1 MSKVFK
7 IGIFGLGHG
16 GGAAEIFSTEFE
28 STTVSAVCE
37 KDPEKVEKARRYL
50 PADVQ
55 IFDDFDEF
63 IKSDLDAVYLAN
75 YFHEHAKFAI
85 KAMEAGVAVLSETT
99 AAPTLGECVDLVE
112 TAERTNGK
120 YMLAANCLYFPAV
133 HAMKPMIEKEE
144 YGKVLYAEAEYIH
157 GTDAKSYDEVPDPDP
172 ENIHWRY
179 LEPTC
184 MYNMHTLG
192 PLMYITG
199 TTPVKVM
206 CKAFH
211 TPDFSK
217 ETKRYRDS
225 EGAVVITEMDNGAIF
240 NTTGCNGYHPNS
252 KWYRVACEH
261 GTMETVRYDQHED
274 LLHISPRGHEVK
286 QLLFN
291 WRTSGAAPEGF
302 NNPNANKYGHGGI
315 DYFMCYYFKEYLEG
329 KIEPFLNVYRAAAL
343 SATGILAW
351 YSALTGKEYDVPD
364 FTKKE
369 DRDKIRN
376 DYRTPFAKKIS
387 DATLPFRLADKDK
400 FEDLF

>member
-7 IGIFGLGHG
+7 IGVYGLGHG

-28 STTVSAVCE
+28 NTTVVAVCE
-37 KDPEKVEKARRYL
+37 KDQEKIEKSKRYL
-50 PADVQ
+50 PKDVKF
-55 IFDDFDEF
+55 FDDFDEF
-63 IKSDLDAVYLAN
+63 IKSGLDAVYLAN
-75 YFHEHAKFAI
+75 YFHEHAKCAI

-133 HAMKPMIEKEE
+133 HAMKPLIEKGE

-157 GTDAKSYDEVPDPDP
+157 GTEYMNYDEIPEADP
-172 ENIHWRY
+172 EDVHWRY
-179 LEPTC
+179 LEPNC

-199 TTPVKVM
+199 STPKKVY
-206 CKAFH
+206 CKSFH

-217 ETKRYRDS
+217 KLKRLRDS
-225 EGAVVITEMDNGAIF
+225 EGSIVMTEMDNGAVF
-240 NTTGCNGYHPNS
+240 NTTGCNSYHPNS

-274 LLHISPRGHEVK
+274 LLHLSPRGHEVK

-302 NNPNANKYGHGGI
+302 NNPNVNKYGHGGI
-315 DYFMCYYFKEYLEG
+315 DFFMCYYFKEYLEG
-329 KIEPFLNVYRAAAL
+329 KIEPFLDVYRSAAL

-351 YSALTGKEYDVPD
+351 YSALSGKEYDVPD

-369 DRDKIRN
+369 ERDKVRN
-376 DYRTPFAKKIS
+376 DYRSPFAKNPAN
-387 DATLPFRLADKDK
+387 ATLPFRLDDKDK

>member
-7 IGIFGLGHG
+7 IGVFGLGQG
-16 GGAAEIFSTEFE
+16 GVAAEVFSKEFDN
-28 STTVSAVCE
+28 TTVSAVCE
-37 KDPEKVEKARRYL
+37 KDQEKVEKAKKYL
-50 PADVQ
+50 PEDVKV
-55 IFDDFDEF
+55 FDDFDEF
-63 IKSDLDAVYLAN
+63 IHSGLDAVVLSN
-75 YFHEHAKFAI
+75 YFHEHAKYAI

-112 TAERTNGK
+112 TAERTNVK
-120 YMLAANCLYFPAV
+120 YMLAANCLYFKAV
-133 HAMKPMIEKEE
+133 HAMKPLIEKEE
-144 YGKVLYAEAEYIH
+144 YGKVIYAEAEYIH
-157 GTDAKSYDEVPDPDP
+157 GPDYINFDDIPDADPDD
-172 ENIHWRY
+172 IHWRH

-199 TTPVKVM
+199 SVPKKVL

-211 TPDFSK
+211 TPEYSK
-217 ETKRYRDS
+217 KTKRLRDS

-240 NTTGCNGYHPNS
+240 NTSGCNGYHPNS

-261 GTMETVRYDQHED
+261 GTMETVRYDQREE
-274 LLHISPRGHEVK
+274 LLHICPRGHDVK

-291 WRTSGAAPEGF
+291 WRTSGVAPEGF
-302 NNPNANKYGHGGI
+302 DNPNVPKYGHDGI
-315 DYFMCYYFKEYLEG
+315 DFFTAYYFKEYLEG
-329 KIEPFLNVYRAAAL
+329 KLDPFLNVYRAAAL

-369 DRDKIRN
+369 DRDKVRN
-376 DYRTPFAKKIS
+376 DYRTAFGKTLEDI
-387 DATLPFRLADKDK
+387 TLPYRLADKDK